1 MDWNVKIAN
10 VTIVTHQLSTR
21 GGVPAKHNS
30 KHKQFYSVEFTSW
43 ISCSLFLVSTKM
55 QKKSWFLAL
64 KDGGQYPE
72 TALQI
77 FLLWRFRGTTYSRLG
92 LPWMKLLRFN
102 RVGYFPKDC
111 SSIIERRGNLRCKV
125 IWDISG
131 SISIAL
137 TYFDLSSEFFH
148 LVKKNLP
155 QTSPNGLT

>member
-1 MDWNVKIAN
+1 MVQIESKEVNGLKRQKLPMW
-10 VTIVTHQLSTR
+10 QLWHINYHCLQQISS
-21 GGVPAKHNS
+21 GGVPTANDKTILLS
-30 KHKQFYSVEFTSW
+30 KNLRAEYPVLCFWSRPK
-43 ISCSLFLVSTKM
+43 CK
-55 QKKSWFLAL
+55 KKSWFLAL

-125 IWDISG
+125 IWDISRV
-131 SISIAL
+131 
-137 TYFDLSSEFFH
+137 Y
-148 LVKKNLP
+148 
-155 QTSPNGLT
+155 